1 MNVVDLIV
9 ENDYCIGCGVCAGVC
24 PSHNLH
30 MDWSE
35 RGELNPKSEDSCKD
49 NCSMCLDIC
58 PFNNHKLNQDDI
70 ADSLY
75 ANIPH
80 INYNQYA
87 GYFLNCYVGFHK
99 DEEKRIK
106 SASGGLASLFLA
118 SLLEENIVDK
128 TICVGNFGNNNRM
141 FDFGILSD
149 SNEVYSCAGSAYY
162 PVEISRV
169 LKEIMGKKEELT
181 YAVIAL
187 PCVAYAL
194 RLAMEKIPKLK
205 KKIKIIASL
214 TCGQLQ
220 NRYYTELLA
229 LESGIKVNELKKID
243 FRIKSS
249 ENLAS
254 NFLQVPIDKEG
265 NEGIPQPYQELP
277 YYLWYYQFFKQNAC
291 NYCDDIF
298 GELADVTFM
307 DAWLPE
313 YIKDYRGTSLIIT
326 RNPLAK
332 KLLTNSHE
340 HNLKSIE
347 VERVIESQIGV
358 IQKKR
363 VLIRGK
369 LYKKEKLNTGY
380 PKKRV
385 EPDRNIYKK
394 NKQFIDLTDEIQSL
408 SKKIWSKHRLN
419 EFTEGF
425 WEDCKDLKLQVN
437 KYERK
442 AKLKNL
448 AKFPITSLKRR
459 FLEVSKNDKR

>member
-187 PCVAYAL
+187 PCVVYAL

-220 NRYYTELLA
+220 NRYCTELLA
-229 LESGIKVNELKKID
+229 LESGIKIDELKKMD
-243 FRIKSS
+243 FRRKT
-249 ENLAS
+249 EKNLAS
-254 NFLQVPIDKEG
+254 NFLQIAIDKNG
-265 NEGIPQPYQELP
+265 NEGHPQPNLELP
-277 YYLWYYQFFKQNAC
+277 FFLWHYHFFKQNAC
-291 NYCDDIF
+291 NYCDDVF

-307 DAWLPE
+307 DAWLPG
-313 YIKDYRGTSLIIT
+313 YVDDYRGTSLVT
-326 RNPLAK
+326 SR
-332 KLLTNSHE
+332 TNLSSRVLERLSGHPVE
-340 HNLKSIE
+340 SIDIEKVIKS
-347 VERVIESQIGV
+347 QMGV
-358 IQKKR
+358 IQRKR
-363 VLIRGK
+363 VLLRGK
-369 LYKKEKLNTGY
+369 LYKKETTNNWH

-385 EPDRNIYKK
+385 EADAKIYKK
-394 NKQFIDLTDEIQSL
+394 NREFIDLTDEVQSL
-408 SKKIWSKHRLN
+408 SKKSWAKNRL
-419 EFTEGF
+419 ESSTKGF
-425 WEDCKDLKLQVN
+425 WEDLSNEKSQIRT
-437 KYERK
+437 YERK
-442 AKLKNL
+442 TSLFKLPLKLISKLREVLKNE
-448 AKFPITSLKRR
+448 K
-459 FLEVSKNDKR
+459 